1 MRVLK
6 NDGFF
11 LYITYRN
18 AMLMKSILGRNNDW
32 DIQTETISDGVGFEY
47 FGYILKKQKNRI

>member
-11 LYITYRN
+11 LYVTYRN

-32 DIQTETISDGVGFEY
+32 HIQTETISDGVGFEY
-47 FGYILKKQKNRI
+47 FGYILKKQKK